1 MRRPNILNRINFPLI
16 MGLCIILLIAAV
28 SFYPEQFATSD
39 PYAKETLQYEK
50 GSGKIL
56 VPPVPPGEEYKWGT
70 DEKGRDLR
78 SLIAYGCR
86 ATMFM
91 ALGVAFV
98 RLIIALPLAIAAAYK
113 SKAAYGII
121 KFFNIT
127 FNAFPLILIILLL
140 SRIDLFNDLFSNP
153 MSAAAFI
160 MSIFGWS
167 KLAKL
172 LANTAEDVLAQD
184 FIEGEIAIGK
194 TKLDI
199 AIQNVIPHIIPSIV
213 VFFCLEVAVVLL
225 LLAQVGVLGL
235 VLSGG
240 LVDAQYGNLRVPY
253 EFDWASL
260 LVFSHELFNTS
271 KMWLITYPAGA
282 FALSIIGFNLLGE
295 GIRIEFEKRNSRII
309 TSIKRIPGF
318 LSPFRLI
325 YELRDI
331 KLYKKSVY
339 SKLGIIILVLAIA
352 LFPKPQSE
360 HSFDSVTAFETV
372 QDIGSSEFKYRE
384 YKVGRNVIAFN
395 YLTDKLKQYGIQPFD
410 DKYVHE
416 MLTQDNPEIVG
427 SEITIN
433 SKKGDS
439 TKLSY
444 SKDYILAETV
454 EANGSFELVKLDRTI
469 FKDYGSISRLSERY
483 RDNILLIDIRGMEYN
498 ELKYITSDI
507 KNLLKP
513 KGIILVEDWSS
524 AEGRGNRTIYV
535 RDMGDIFTIL
545 ISGDKGEELLKQKD
559 ITISVKTDIEIVKQI
574 LYANVMG
581 IIPGKDEVL
590 KNDII
595 IIGSSINSI
604 TESMGKG
611 NYQAL
616 NTGGLAIELELARML
631 SQAQEAPDRTVIF
644 AFWDESNR
652 FNKGAKIFSNKY
664 IDRSQNNVF
673 YVDIGGLED
682 DVLIIDSSGIKPKNK
697 KGQSYVRSLKSN
709 LDNNNIEAVFRSISN
724 SSIDS
729 FSSSKQEIL
738 AFDSANPV
746 YVEETKKG
754 QKSAE
759 LTREDLIR
767 FHDIGQMIVDTVF
780 DIIYDKRT

>member
-1 MRRPNILNRINFPLI
+1 MRRLKILNKMNYTLI
-16 MGLCIILLIAAV
+16 IGICIILLIAAV
-28 SFYPEQFATSD
+28 SFYPEHFATSD

-50 GSGKIL
+50 DTGKML

-86 ATMFM
+86 ATMLM
-91 ALGVAFV
+91 ALGVAFI
-98 RLIIALPLAIAAAYK
+98 RLIIALPLAIVAGYK
-113 SKAAYGII
+113 NKVASAII

-140 SRIDLFNDLFSNP
+140 TRIDLFNDLFPNP
-153 MSAAAFI
+153 MSAAAII

-172 LANTAEDVLAQD
+172 LTKTVEDVLAQD

-199 AIQNVIPHIIPSIV
+199 AIQNVMPHIIPSIV
-213 VFFCLEVAVVLL
+213 VFFFLEIAVVLL

-295 GIRIEFEKRNSRII
+295 GIRIELEKRDSRVI
-309 TSIKRIPGF
+309 TSIKRIPEF

-325 YELRDI
+325 YELRNI
-331 KLYKKSVY
+331 KLYKKNVY
-339 SKLGIIILVLAIA
+339 SKLGIIILVLIIV

-360 HSFDSVTAFETV
+360 HSFDSVIAFETI
-372 QDIGSSEFKYRE
+372 QDIGSNEFKYRE
-384 YKVGRNVIAFN
+384 YKAERNVIALN
-395 YLTDKLKQYGIQPFD
+395 YLSDKLKQYNIQPFD
-410 DKYVHE
+410 KKYVHE
-416 MLTQDNPEIVG
+416 MLTQDNPEIVD
-427 SEITIN
+427 SKMIIS
-433 SKKGDS
+433 SKKSDS
-439 TKLSY
+439 TKLIY
-444 SKDYILAETV
+444 KKDYILAEPV
-454 EANGSFELVKLDRTI
+454 NANGSFELVQLDRAI
-469 FKDYGSISRLSERY
+469 FKDYRKILSLSEQY
-483 RDNILLIDIRGMEYN
+483 RDKILLIDIRGMEYN
-498 ELKYITSDI
+498 EFSYIMSDI
-507 KNLLKP
+507 KNMLKP
-513 KGIILVEDWSS
+513 KGIIFVEDWSS
-524 AEGRGNRTIYV
+524 TEGRGNRTNYV
-535 RDMGDIFTIL
+535 REMGDIFTLL
-545 ISGDKGEELLKQKD
+545 ISSDKGEELLNQKD
-559 ITISVKTDIEIVKQI
+559 ITISIEIDVEIVKQI

-581 IIPGKDEVL
+581 IIPGKDEIL

-595 IIGSSINSI
+595 IIGSSISSI
-604 TESMGKG
+604 TESIGKG

-616 NTGGLAIELELARML
+616 NTGGVAIELELARML
-631 SQAQEAPDRTVIF
+631 SQAPEAPDRTVIF

-664 IDRSQNNVF
+664 IDRSQSNVF
-673 YVDIGGLED
+673 YVDIGELED

-697 KGQSYVRSLKSN
+697 KGQSYVKSLKSN
-709 LDNNNIEAVFRSISN
+709 IDNNNIEAVFISISN
-724 SSIDS
+724 SSIDT

-738 AFDSANPV
+738 AFDSANPL
-746 YVEETKKG
+746 YVVETKKG

-759 LTREDLIR
+759 LNREDLIR
-767 FHDIGQMIVDTVF
+767 FHNIGQMIIDTVF